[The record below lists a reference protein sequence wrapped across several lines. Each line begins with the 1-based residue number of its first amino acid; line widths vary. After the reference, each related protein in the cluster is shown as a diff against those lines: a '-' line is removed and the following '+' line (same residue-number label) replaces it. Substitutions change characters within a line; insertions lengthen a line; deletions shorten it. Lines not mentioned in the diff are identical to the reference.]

1 MRVGPRTTPSCGL
14 MTNSDQAA
22 VVVCS
27 SAAAEARDEVGTKL
41 LDMRAPRDVGWVEQ
55 LANDLGDRVE
65 TLWW

>member
-1 MRVGPRTTPSCGL
+1 